1 MLTIEPLI
9 RTCLVITNGVFEFLE
24 DNPYDYHRFFDHC
37 MEDANEA
44 GNDTEESDEAS
55 HPEQKK
61 TNKKVLKPVKVFQAT
76 SI

>member
-1 MLTIEPLI
+1 ME
-9 RTCLVITNGVFEFLE
+9 G
-24 DNPYDYHRFFDHC
+24 NPYDYHRFFDDC
-37 MEDANEA
+37 MEDALEA